1 MIGDL
6 VFLAETKLLKLHT
19 FAIKVLLLLPTL
31 EQSI

>member
-1 MIGDL
+1 MVDDL

-19 FAIKVLLLLPTL
+19 FAIKVLLLLSTL